1 MNDAKQKIDQL
12 KQLIR
17 TWDYEYYVLDSPTVE
32 DAEYD
37 AKMRELKALESEHPD
52 LVTADSPTRRVSG
65 TPLREFQTV
74 RHRVPLLSLDNTF
87 SLE

>member
-1 MNDAKQKIDQL
+1 MNDAKQKINQL

-52 LVTADSPTRRVSG
+52 LVTADSPTAAS
-65 TPLREFQTV
+65 RERLCGNSRPSVTAF
-74 RHRVPLLSLDNTF
+74 PC
-87 SLE
+87 

>member
-1 MNDAKQKIDQL
+1 MNDAKQKINQL

-37 AKMRELKALESEHPD
+37 AKMREPNIPIL
-52 LVTADSPTRRVSG
+52 
-65 TPLREFQTV
+65 
-74 RHRVPLLSLDNTF
+74 
-87 SLE
+87 